1 MLDTLRK
8 GAQGW
13 VAKLLLVLLVAAF
26 GVWGVSGSMFN
37 TASSSVVTVG
47 ETTVSPNEYRLAYNR
62 QMAVLGQQLNTQLT
76 SDQARA
82 FGVPERT
89 FSAVIAGATLDEQAR
104 QMNLGLSDER
114 LASLVGSD
122 PTFQDFNGRFDRGNF
137 TRVLRS
143 VGMSEAD
150 YIESRSRVAVR
161 SQIVEAIADGIKAPD
176 ALLTAIAQ
184 HEAESRDVEYVL
196 LPSSVVGEIAQPD
209 DAAVSEFFEKNKA
222 NYKAP
227 EYRKIVYVK
236 LEPEDISDPSAVA
249 DDMVKAEYEATKA
262 KFSTPETRTVDQLVF
277 ADQAAAEAAVEQIAN
292 GGSFDT
298 FAEDMG
304 RSATDIRIGTFAK
317 DKAPSAAIG
326 EAVFEVSTVGGVTG
340 VVAGPFGPVV
350 LRVAEISPA
359 SEKPFAEV
367 ETELRKDLALA
378 EAYDQIFNV
387 HDGLEDSLAGGMTL
401 QEAAKLQK
409 LDLVTIEAVDRTGR
423 DTSGEVLKDIPQS
436 RDLLQGAFETDIG
449 VEVPPLNIGSNGF
462 VWYQVADIT
471 EERDRPLD
479 EVREKV
485 VADLVA
491 DKTANELGKKAT
503 ELADRLKNGEAL
515 DTIAGEL
522 GVTVER
528 KYSLKRDS
536 QDPVFAEAAVNASF
550 GGPVDHSGVTID
562 GTGEN
567 RILFKV
573 ASVDNAT
580 GVNGQSIAE
589 EQRTAASSGVGDDI
603 LDQMVATLRTSFGV
617 AINRPLAEQAIAY

>member
-1 MLDTLRK
+1 MMDTLRK
-8 GAQGW
+8 ASKGW
-13 VAKLLLVLLVAAF
+13 VAKILLILLVAAF

-37 TASSSVVTVG
+37 TANSSVVTVG
-47 ETTVSPNEYRLAYNR
+47 ETTVTPNEYRLAYNR

-76 SDQARA
+76 SEQARA
-82 FGVPERT
+82 FGVSERT

-104 QMNLGLSDER
+104 QMNLGLSDDR
-114 LASLVGSD
+114 LANLVGSD

-143 VGMSEAD
+143 VGMSETD
-150 YIESRSRVAVR
+150 YIASRSRVAVR
-161 SQIVEAIADGIKAPD
+161 SQIVEAVADGIKAPD

-184 HEAESRDVEYVL
+184 YEAESRDVDYIL
-196 LPSSVVGEIAQPD
+196 LPSSVAGEIAQPD
-209 DAAVSEFFEKNKA
+209 DAEISAFYEENKA
-222 NYKAP
+222 TYKAP
-227 EYRKIVYVK
+227 EYRKILYVK

-249 DDMVKAEYEATKA
+249 EEMVRQEYEATKA

-277 ADQAAAEAAVEQIAN
+277 TDQASAEAAVEQMAS
-292 GGSFDT
+292 GDSFDT
-298 FAEDMG
+298 VAEDMG
-304 RSATDIRIGTFAK
+304 RSATDIRIGSFAK
-317 DKAPSAAIG
+317 DKAPSSAIG
-326 EAVFEVSTVGGVTG
+326 EAVFDVPAAGGVTG

-350 LRVAEISPA
+350 LRVAEINPA

-367 ETELRKDLALA
+367 EAELRKDLALA

-423 DTSGEVLKDIPQS
+423 DPEGEVLNDIPQS

-462 VWYQVADIT
+462 VWYQVADVT
-471 EERDRPLD
+471 EERDRPLE
-479 EVREKV
+479 EVRAKV
-485 VADLVA
+485 VADLMA
-491 DKTANELGKKAT
+491 DKTATELGKKAT
-503 ELADRLKNGEAL
+503 ELADRLKSGESL
-515 DTIAGEL
+515 ETIADEL

-536 QDPVFAEAAVNASF
+536 QDPVFSEAAVNSSF
-550 GGPVDHSGVTID
+550 GGPVGHSGVTID

-567 RILFKV
+567 RILYKV
-573 ASVDNAT
+573 VSVDNAT
-580 GVNGQSIAE
+580 SVNGQSIAE
-589 EQRTAASSGVGDDI
+589 EQRNATSNGVGDDI
-603 LDQMVATLRTSFGV
+603 LDQMVATLRSHFGV